1 MSLSLGLSVA
11 AYGEIQV
18 LPFWKECHRSVL
30 LHPIRRH
37 MMLACPIIDDVNFDH
52 LIKVV
57 SDRILHY
64 EITIFPLLI
73 NGYFVVELL

>member
-1 MSLSLGLSVA
+1 
-11 AYGEIQV
+11 
-18 LPFWKECHRSVL
+18 
-30 LHPIRRH
+30 

-73 NGYFVVELL
+73 NGYFVVELLWHYIIILLSDFQPLVPAYVDETCLK